1 MQGIEEDQG
10 YQSTEDEF
18 HLTTSDEF
26 VHGGHRARRARRHGL
41 DGAVPILEEVDL
53 EELKLWDE
61 EEPQLQNKPSLY
73 KVVPHS

>member
-1 MQGIEEDQG
+1 MQGIEEYQG

-26 VHGGHRARRARRHGL
+26 VDGGHRARRARRH
-41 DGAVPILEEVDL
+41 GAVPILEEVDL